1 MGGNKRIFP
10 TMDTLKG
17 MLKSYE
23 AWVASNP
30 DVVGDFET
38 TAKWVSYFIA
48 GRISSSNVVSE
59 LVYTLSNMLVFY
71 NDRIIDRARN
81 AKENSVL
88 RLQSKLC
95 YRLKV
100 TLTTLEYSEVFIEIS
115 ARRLFGQTGKWLVI
129 ALIQVFKAAGRLFIL
144 RHSTSD
150 IITSPPIASLN
161 RRALG
166 KQRKG
171 AAAEV
176 PPANDDVNLMQSQ
189 HSITFQLKRSGRII
203 RKVEGAP
210 PIQYRDFKLHVENT
224 EAAKTQIPREL
235 LTAEYLY
242 ISKPLIHLAAMG
254 LFGRRSW
261 KQYMVAL
268 SMDLYSIHL
277 YRQRRH
283 LMSKQQKLELSRR
296 CINLMYFLVRS
307 PFYENYTQS
316 RLERLL
322 DLLARTV
329 PMAKMVAGPL
339 KDYIPQWQST
349 YFYLWST

>member
-1 MGGNKRIFP
+1 
-10 TMDTLKG
+10 MDTLKG
-17 MLKSYE
+17 MLKAYE
-23 AWVASNP
+23 AWVAKNP

-71 NDRIIDRARN
+71 NDRIIQRARN
-81 AKENSVL
+81 AGENSVV

-129 ALIQVFKAAGRLFIL
+129 ALIQAFKAAGRWFIL
-144 RHSTSD
+144 KHSTSD

-161 RRALG
+161 RRALSKQG
-166 KQRKG
+166 K
-171 AAAEV
+171 AANEA
-176 PPANDDVNLMQSQ
+176 PASDPVLQSQ
-189 HSITFQLKRSGRII
+189 HSITFQLKRSGRVI

-210 PIQYRDFKLHVENT
+210 PLQYRDFKLHVDNN
-224 EAAKTQIPREL
+224 EAVKTQIPREL
-235 LTAEYLY
+235 LRAEYLY

-254 LFGRRSW
+254 LFGQRSW
-261 KQYMVAL
+261 KQYVVAL
-268 SMDLYSIHL
+268 SVDLYSIHL
-277 YRQRRH
+277 YRQHRH

-296 CINLMYFLVRS
+296 CINILYFLVRS
-307 PFYENYTQS
+307 PFYDSFTKS
-316 RLERLL
+316 RLERIL
-322 DLLARTV
+322 DFVAQTV
-329 PMAKMVAGPL
+329 PITKMVAGPI
-339 KDYIPQWQST
+339 KDYIPTWQNT

>member
-1 MGGNKRIFP
+1 
-10 TMDTLKG
+10 MDTLKG
-17 MLKSYE
+17 MLKAYE
-23 AWVASNP
+23 AWVAKNP

-48 GRISSSNVVSE
+48 GRISSSNVLSE

-71 NDRIIDRARN
+71 NDRIIERARN
-81 AKENSVL
+81 ARENSVIQ
-88 RLQSKLC
+88 LQSKLC

-115 ARRLFGQTGKWLVI
+115 ARRLFGQSGRWLVI
-129 ALIQVFKAAGRLFIL
+129 ALIQAFKAAGRFFIL
-144 RHSTSD
+144 KHSTSD

-166 KQRKG
+166 KQRKSSS
-171 AAAEV
+171 ADEV
-176 PPANDDVNLMQSQ
+176 ASSSSNDVLQSQ
-189 HSITFQLKRSGRII
+189 HSITFQLKRSGRVI

-210 PIQYRDFKLHVENT
+210 PLQYRDFKLHIDNN
-224 EAAKTQIPREL
+224 EAEKTQIPRKL
-235 LTAEYLY
+235 LQAEYLY

-254 LFGRRSW
+254 LFGQRSW

-268 SMDLYSIHL
+268 SIDLYSIHL
-277 YRQRRH
+277 YRQHRD

-296 CINLMYFLVRS
+296 CINILYFLVRS
-307 PFYENYTQS
+307 PFYDNFTKS
-316 RLERLL
+316 RLERVL
-322 DLLARTV
+322 DFVATSV
-329 PMAKMVAGPL
+329 PIAKVVAGPL
-339 KDYIPQWQST
+339 KDYIPTWQST